1 MTATSPTAAAPE
13 RFERPRASVDPDRS
27 LGWLRRLRPVVL
39 VQKWH
44 FIGSIVAGLIS
55 MAATVSVPI
64 MLGGG
69 IDAVADGDTPTPFV
83 AGLFGLA
90 VVRFVFG
97 FTYRFGLF
105 RSALRI
111 EKDLRNLMYLSLIHI

>member
-44 FIGSIVAGLIS
+44 FIGSIVAGLVS

-69 IDAVADGDTPTPFV
+69 IGAVADGDTPRRSSPACSGSPSSGSSSASPT
-83 AGLFGLA
+83 GLGS
-90 VVRFVFG
+90 
-97 FTYRFGLF
+97 
-105 RSALRI
+105 SARRCASRRI
-111 EKDLRNLMYLSLIHI
+111 SAT